1 MKSDPDTGPPR
12 GAPPGP
18 AFVNGG
24 RVLIV
29 EDNAMN
35 QKVAVVVVK
44 HCGMS
49 ATVANNGREAL
60 DALLSGARFDIVL
73 MDIQMPVMDG
83 LDATR
88 AIRDA
93 ERRGAIPE
101 RNYIVAVSANAAA
114 EDHQAGYGAG
124 MDEYMT
130 KPIYPARLKE
140 LLTLPRRAM
149 EERGPLLGA
158 ERDGE
163 VTSDAGPARRGGRG

>member
-1 MKSDPDTGPPR
+1 
-12 GAPPGP
+12 
-18 AFVNGG
+18 
-24 RVLIV
+24 
-29 EDNAMN
+29 
-35 QKVAVVVVK
+35 
-44 HCGMS
+44 
-49 ATVANNGREAL
+49 
-60 DALLSGARFDIVL
+60 
-73 MDIQMPVMDG
+73 MDG

-149 EERGPLLGA
+149 HNGGGGPLLGA